1 MKKNQESQQLQ
12 RWEYVKSILKDDGG
26 TLGKAFAGHAYRA
39 SADECAAAGDHAKA
53 AMFAEKAAD
62 YDNPLTDWI
71 ALVIAEMK
79 AKHARRARRSQGDL
93 FD

>member
-1 MKKNQESQQLQ
+1 MNASEKCLALAVQVVNSAL
-12 RWEYVKSILKDDGG
+12 RVGNGG